1 MILLGIETATERL
14 SAALLADGRVYER
27 HTDSRSSHCELL
39 TGFIEELAAEAD
51 IAISDIGGI
60 AVSNGPGSFTGL
72 RIGLASAMGLAYG
85 LGIQIA
91 PVGTLTAL
99 AWKAAAS
106 GALVCSLI
114 DAKRSEAYTA
124 VLRSS
129 HDGIPRIV
137 MEPAAVS
144 INRLA
149 GILRVLHEPV
159 VATGPAAERFRD
171 VLENE
176 VPGIEFVPAEHALPN
191 AVSVARIGEII
202 FREGNTI
209 DPSTVSPLYLRRSD
223 AEIAMAAK
231 RKSFC

>member
-1 MILLGIETATERL
+1 L
-14 SAALLADGRVYER
+14 SAALLVEGTVYER

-51 IAISDIGGI
+51 IAFSDIGGI

-99 AWKAAAS
+99 AWNAAAS
-106 GALVCSLI
+106 GTLVCPLI

-124 VLRSS
+124 IMRSIV
-129 HDGIPRIV
+129 DGIPHIV
-137 MEPAAVS
+137 MEPAAVPLD
-144 INRLA
+144 RLA
-149 GILRVLHEPV
+149 VILRDLREPV

-191 AVSVARIGEII
+191 AVSVARIGEIM
-202 FREGNTI
+202 FRDGNSI

-223 AEIAMAAK
+223 AEIALASK